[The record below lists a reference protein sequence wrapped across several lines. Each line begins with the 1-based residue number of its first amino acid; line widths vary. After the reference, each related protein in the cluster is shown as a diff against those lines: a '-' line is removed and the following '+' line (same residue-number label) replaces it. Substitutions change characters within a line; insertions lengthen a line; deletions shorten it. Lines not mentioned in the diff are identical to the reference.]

1 MNTEPQL
8 RVVGRR
14 SMASALAAKFASHG
28 RPIYADEFRQRLK
41 DARRRHFFLGWCA
54 GLLTALL
61 MLLAIRIE
69 ACGDLPAPDETIQQ
83 IRAVVI

>member
-8 RVVGRR
+8 RVVSKNSRTT
-14 SMASALAAKFASHG
+14 AWTTAADAYMRG
-28 RPIYADEFRQRLK
+28 EQLK

-61 MLLAIRIE
+61 MLLAVRAE
-69 ACGDLPAPDETIQQ
+69 ACGDLPTPDETIQR
-83 IRAVVI
+83 IRVVAI